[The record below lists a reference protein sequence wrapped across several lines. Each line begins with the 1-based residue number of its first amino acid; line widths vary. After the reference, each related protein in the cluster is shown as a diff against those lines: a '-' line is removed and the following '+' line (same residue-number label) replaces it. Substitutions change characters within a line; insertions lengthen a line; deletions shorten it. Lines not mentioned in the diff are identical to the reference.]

1 MLLIHIQ
8 SDHRQRS
15 NLRSMVSFIVDVVI
29 LINSVLMSV
38 SHFQSLK
45 IFLKLEQYEKDRY
58 EYMSISSMS
67 ICQLITFIRRILY
80 F

>member
-15 NLRSMVSFIVDVVI
+15 NLRSMVSFILDVVI
-29 LINSVLMSV
+29 LTNSVLMSV
-38 SHFQSLK
+38 SDFQSLK
-45 IFLKLEQYEKDRY
+45 TFLKLEQYKKDRC

-67 ICQLITFIRRILY
+67 ICQLITFMQ
-80 F
+80 